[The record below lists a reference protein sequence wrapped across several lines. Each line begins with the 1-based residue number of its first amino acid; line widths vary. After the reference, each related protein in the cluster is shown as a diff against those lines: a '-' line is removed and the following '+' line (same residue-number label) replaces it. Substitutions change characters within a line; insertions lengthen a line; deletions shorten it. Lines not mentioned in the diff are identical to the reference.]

1 MLLMNR
7 STRVLIK
14 IHFWPISLLRLKSTI
29 TFSENVSNFF
39 ALLEKRGKETNCVRK
54 PVRREKPS
62 PNVVLRPSIIV
73 MAIETEIGTEEETI
87 VTYTG
92 DRTRKGKKVGEMTEE
107 ETIPDR
113 GETMRRVVE
122 KKTGGERR

>member
-1 MLLMNR
+1 MKTRRKRRQMSLKRQSQALCHPLPNR
-7 STRVLIK
+7 
-14 IHFWPISLLRLKSTI
+14 TI
-29 TFSENVSNFF
+29 QENVSNFF